1 MTYLIDI
8 NVLSEIR
15 KGARA
20 NAGVRAWYAGA
31 DDAALFLSTLVLGE
45 IRKGAE
51 KCRARE
57 PEKARFLLSW
67 LDRVTDG
74 FHARLLGVDRDV
86 ALVWG
91 RISAARTIPVID
103 GLLAATAIVHDLTL
117 VTRNVKDAKGTGAK
131 ILNPFSGS

>member
-1 MTYLIDI
+1 MTYLIDT
-8 NVLSEIR
+8 NVLSEVR

-20 NAGVRAWYAGA
+20 NAGVRTWYAGT
-31 DDAALFLSTLVLGE
+31 DDSGLFLSTLVLGE

-67 LDRVTDG
+67 LDQVTSG
-74 FHARLLGVDRDV
+74 FHTRLLGVDRDV
-86 ALVWG
+86 ALEWG
-91 RISAARTIPVID
+91 RLSAARTIPFVD

-117 VTRNVKDAKGTGAK
+117 VTRNVKDVAKTGARV
-131 ILNPFSGS
+131 LNPFSKA